1 MVVRCLNSSVTLPV
15 KTDTTPADILH
26 SAANLITHK
35 IKPDTSLVL
44 ESYLQYGLE
53 RRLRRYEHV
62 REVMNSWDRDALNA
76 LVIIP
81 SDMPEN
87 DRDLSLASVPRTP
100 DSPFSFVLQLYHS
113 PRVGKWS
120 KRIITLTESGQMY
133 AAKKP
138 GVGPA
143 DKDAVS
149 LCHMSDF
156 DVYSPTEHQMRKVL
170 KPPKKYC
177 YAVKSQQK
185 SSVFSTGENFVHFFC
200 TDDGAAAKHFH
211 EKVHGWRSWYLVN
224 CKTDVQEVVAKEVP
238 IQRDAPGTHVSV
250 KGPGHRAR
258 RSVDTTPYAIG
269 SFKPLIDT
277 DVFTKS
283 YDEPISEEPPRQRS
297 QRRPEEAQKR
307 APQQPRDAQRAVA
320 PRQSQESQRRPPE
333 ASAPRRKLSKGN
345 SQRGRTMSLNSRDAD
360 INANGLLGNK
370 YEERKEEQRRR
381 EEALRRLT
389 SEDGPFTEGP
399 SLLNNMNATHES
411 PPRADA
417 TSETRRSSSR
427 YRQDVSRAR
436 STRRASSPTGSVRR
450 PDMPAPLVDIE
461 NPAADPPSWRDEISK
476 NKGRGVQAPSGVR
489 LVDLAT
495 GRSAHKFDPAT
506 GTFTSRGA
514 EPGAG
519 PGMAPG
525 FGAETLVGQV
535 ARSQSNAS
543 RGGLGRSVSTASRR
557 GPGRYAADAPPLPAE
572 GTLLARYESQ
582 KRGMSGTVR

>member
-1 MVVRCLNSSVTLPV
+1 MNSSITLPV
-15 KTDTTPADILH
+15 SIDTTPTDILH

-62 REVMNSWDRDALNA
+62 RDVMNSWDRDALNA

-87 DRDLSLASVPRTP
+87 DQDLSLSSVPRTP
-100 DSPFSFVLQLYHS
+100 DPRFSFVLQLYHG

-138 GVGPA
+138 GVGPT

-149 LCHMSDF
+149 LCHLSDF

-200 TDDGAAAKHFH
+200 TDDWAAAKHFH
-211 EKVHGWRSWYLVN
+211 EQVHGWRSWYLVN
-224 CKTDVQEVVAKEVP
+224 CKTDIQEEPAQKDDPE
-238 IQRDAPGTHVSV
+238 RYVSV

-258 RSVDTTPYAIG
+258 RSVDNTPFAIG
-269 SFKPLIDT
+269 ASKPLIDT
-277 DVFTKS
+277 DTYTKS
-283 YDEPISEEPPRQRS
+283 YDSPKEETPQQWSERRLEDA
-297 QRRPEEAQKR
+297 QRRV
-307 APQQPRDAQRAVA
+307 PQQQHRDAQRTASTRQYPETQRSPPEQDPA
-320 PRQSQESQRRPPE
+320 PRVR
-333 ASAPRRKLSKGN
+333 LSKGN
-345 SQRGRTMSLNSRDAD
+345 GQRGRAMSLHSSDAHID
-360 INANGLLGNK
+360 ANGLLGNK

-399 SLLNNMNATHES
+399 SLLNNLNTKRES
-411 PPRADA
+411 PPRANA
-417 TSETRRSSSR
+417 TPERTRSSSR
-427 YRQDVSRAR
+427 YRQGVSRTR
-436 STRRASSPTGSVRR
+436 STGRASSPTGSVRR

-461 NPAADPPSWRDEISK
+461 SPAADPPSWREEISK
-476 NKGRGVQAPSGVR
+476 NKGRGVQAPAGVP

-495 GRSAHKFDPAT
+495 GRTAHRFDPAT
-506 GTFTSRGA
+506 GTFTSRSRKPSVGS
-514 EPGAG
+514 GS
-519 PGMAPG
+519 APG

-543 RGGLGRSVSTASRR
+543 RKP
-557 GPGRYAADAPPLPAE
+557 PGRYASDAPPLPAE
-572 GTLLARYESQ
+572 GTLLARYETQ
-582 KRGMSGTVR
+582 KRGRSGTVR